1 MKKIFTLTLMLCFA
15 LCTWAQT
22 SATSALPLPMGD
34 VSYSFS
40 DASGYK
46 TVYYTYTA
54 SSSYDELLTL
64 TYTTANRVTFTITD
78 KITGSRY
85 TTITG
90 NSGCI
95 NMLALE
101 KGKSIVIEVKRYNDN
116 KIQFTAETTKIDLAA
131 GQSCNYPV
139 EIIDNKKF
147 YVTKNANYSPCY
159 LSYTATKSGT
169 LSMLTY
175 NSISGLTVQEG
186 CNGNPV
192 KLSVSQNADYS
203 NSISTPVVA
212 GKTYIFSGTCYGS
225 VVGTAELMEM
235 EIGKT
240 CDAPYDAVAK
250 GNVLPAG
257 AGEYWYAYTPSQ
269 DGYLCL
275 TSSQTNFN
283 GSVKFVR
290 NCTAAIPL
298 YEASGY
304 LGARLSVEANRVYL
318 FCIKKE
324 SSTASSQTFDL
335 SIEGEKP
342 GDTFANPIEIAA
354 GTHNTPIYKGKVY
367 YKLTVPAQNSFV
379 TIESNQKFKNEK
391 TRMELF
397 SIEYSAIPLAEGVNK
412 ILHEAKAND
421 EYILAWNC
429 QEETNKFPFTVTYK
443 PIEQGEVKENPII
456 AKLGENE
463 VTEGQ
468 TTRFYLH
475 TMSVNGL
482 MMVNVPDTDVK
493 VEFFTGNGENAHYAM
508 PDGNLYKKEGN
519 YGEKVL
525 IKLSNLTKATKL
537 NIHERGYIDGETC
550 GLAHDTEGGQ
560 VKLDAASGN
569 HWYRYVVPH
578 DGVLT
583 IATDIEK
590 QTYIEQAI
598 AHSGLYYRPGN
609 CAEDQVTI
617 PYSSTTAHPYYK
629 DIMVKKGDIFLV
641 NVVTLE
647 PQQDKSLYLQMRDYR
662 EGECPEL
669 ALPLELGSNVLVDA
683 TAEFPK
689 WYYINLEPGL
699 FKVTSVSGTDYFAC
713 ELYHSDNT
721 DYQLTESQ
729 AMLDNGL
736 YELRYNISEEARY
749 YLRFTFSWDETC
761 VLVEGSI
768 ATGIDTLPVAGEKS
782 ISLSGRTLQS
792 ATTATVYDMSGK
804 VVGRL
809 GGNAAQGIT
818 LDRGV
823 YVVKTAGETLK
834 VLVK

>member
-1 MKKIFTLTLMLCFA
+1 MKKIITLTLMLCFA

-22 SATSALPLPMGD
+22 SATTALPLPMGD
-34 VSYSFS
+34 VYYQFS

-78 KITGSRY
+78 KVNGSRY

-116 KIQFTAETTKIDLAA
+116 KIQFTAETTRIDLAA

-139 EIIDNKKF
+139 EIVDNKKF
-147 YVTKNANYSPCY
+147 YVTKNASYSPSY

-203 NSISTPVVA
+203 NSVSTPVEA
-212 GKTYIFSGTCYGS
+212 GKTYIFSGTCYSS
-225 VVGTAELMEM
+225 VVGSVELMEM

-240 CDAPYDAVAK
+240 CDAPYDAVEK
-250 GNVLPAG
+250 GNVLPAA
-257 AGEYWYAYTPSQ
+257 AGEYWYAYTPKQ

-275 TSSQTNFN
+275 TSAQTQFN
-283 GSVKFVR
+283 GSVKFVK
-290 NCTAAIPL
+290 NCSAALPL

-304 LGARLSVEANRVYL
+304 LGARLNVEANRVYL

-324 SSTASSQTFDL
+324 AATVSNQTFDL
-335 SIEGEKP
+335 AIEGEKP
-342 GDTFANPIEIAA
+342 GDTFKNPMVIAA
-354 GTHNTPIYKGKVY
+354 GTHNTPVYKGKVY
-367 YKLTVPAQNSFV
+367 YKLSVPAENCFV
-379 TIESNQKFKNEK
+379 TIESEKKFDNDK
-391 TRMELF
+391 TRMELY
-397 SIEYSAIPLAEGVNK
+397 SIEYSAIPVAEGVNK

-421 EYILAWNC
+421 EYILAWDC
-429 QEETNKFPFTVTYK
+429 QEEMNNFPFTVTYK
-443 PIEQGEVKENPII
+443 PIKQGEVKENPII

-463 VTEGQ
+463 VTVGQ

-475 TMSVNGL
+475 TMGVNGF

-525 IKLSNLTKATKL
+525 IKLSNLTKETKL
-537 NIHERGYIDGETC
+537 NIHEREFADGENC
-550 GLAHDTEGGQ
+550 SLAIDTDGG
-560 VKLDAASGN
+560 VIKLDPASGS
-569 HWYRYVVPH
+569 HWYRYVVPF

-590 QTYIEQAI
+590 QTYVEGTI
-598 AHSGLYYRPGN
+598 AHSGLYYRVGN
-609 CAEDQVTI
+609 CAREQVTI
-617 PYSSTTAHPYYK
+617 PYSSATEHSYQK
-629 DIMVKKGDIFLV
+629 SCLVNKGDIFLV
-641 NVVTLE
+641 YVHTLS
-647 PQQDKSLYLQMRDYR
+647 PQQDKSLYLEMRDYI
-662 EGECPEL
+662 EGESPET
-669 ALPLELGSNVLVDA
+669 AYPLEEGYNVLVDA
-683 TAEFPK
+683 AGEYPR
-689 WYYINLEPGL
+689 WYYINLAPGL
-699 FKVTSVSGTDYFAC
+699 FQMESESSQYYFTAQLYSADNLQIPLTNSDI
-713 ELYHSDNT
+713 ELGSDK
-721 DYQLTESQ
+721 YILK
-729 AMLDNGL
+729 
-736 YELRYNISEEARY
+736 YNIAEENRY
-749 YLRFTFSWDETC
+749 YVKITWSDDTP
-761 VLVEGSI
+761 VTVI
-768 ATGIDTLPVAGEKS
+768 ANIAVGIQSTATNGASNITLN
-782 ISLSGRTLQS
+782 GRTIQG
-792 ATTATVYDMSGK
+792 TTPATVYDMSGK

-809 GGNAAQGIT
+809 DGKAAQGIT

-823 YVVKTAGETLK
+823 YVVKADGETLK